1 MKYCRFKK
9 GGKMTTYKEM
19 LNKIMQSKNWNQE
32 QLATA
37 LKVDKAQITR
47 WLGSSSP
54 NIENLRKIKRL
65 YDEVCNERK

>member
-19 LNKIMQSKNWNQE
+19 LNKIMKSKNWNQE
-32 QLATA
+32 QIANA
-37 LKVDKAQITR
+37 LRVDKAQITR

-65 YDEVCNERK
+65 YDEVIK

>member
-1 MKYCRFKK
+1 
-9 GGKMTTYKEM
+9 MTTYKEM

-54 NIENLRKIKRL
+54 NIENLRKIKKL
-65 YDEVCNERK
+65 YDEVCNNERK

>member
-1 MKYCRFKK
+1 
-9 GGKMTTYKEM
+9 MTTYKEM

-32 QLATA
+32 QLASA

-47 WLGSSSP
+47 WLNSSSP
-54 NIENLRKIKRL
+54 NIENLRKIKKL

>member
-1 MKYCRFKK
+1 
-9 GGKMTTYKEM
+9 MTTYKEM

>member
-1 MKYCRFKK
+1 MI
-9 GGKMTTYKEM
+9 TYKEM
-19 LNKIMQSKNWNQE
+19 INSILKRKNWNQE
-32 QLATA
+32 QIANA
-37 LKVDKAQITR
+37 LRVDKAQITR

>member
-1 MKYCRFKK
+1 
-9 GGKMTTYKEM
+9 MTTYKEM

-47 WLGSSSP
+47 WLNSSSP

>member
-1 MKYCRFKK
+1 
-9 GGKMTTYKEM
+9 MTTYKEM

-47 WLGSSSP
+47 WLNSSSP
-54 NIENLRKIKRL
+54 NIENLRKIKKL

>member
-1 MKYCRFKK
+1 
-9 GGKMTTYKEM
+9 MTTYKEM

-47 WLGSSSP
+47 WLNSSSP
-54 NIENLRKIKRL
+54 NYAR
-65 YDEVCNERK
+65 